1 MTEPDRFA
9 DTHLALFR
17 VLVVVWGAVGLLVGV
32 ALLLLAVGAAAIAG
46 APAHET
52 GALATRVTAAS
63 LTAFGV
69 VLLAGGG
76 MHVWIGARLTP
87 GRSAVRLVALV
98 LALANLPLLP
108 FGTALGAYGLRVL
121 LDERVR
127 RRFDDGH

>member
-1 MTEPDRFA
+1 MTRPDRFA

-17 VLVVVWGAVGLLVGV
+17 VLSVVWGSLGLTVGL

-46 APAHET
+46 APAREG

-76 MHVWIGARLTP
+76 VHVWIGARLTP
-87 GRSAVRLVALV
+87 GRTVVRLVALV
-98 LALANLPLLP
+98 VVLADLPLLP
-108 FGTALGAYGLRVL
+108 FGTAFGAYGLRVL

-127 RRFDDGH
+127 RRFDAGN